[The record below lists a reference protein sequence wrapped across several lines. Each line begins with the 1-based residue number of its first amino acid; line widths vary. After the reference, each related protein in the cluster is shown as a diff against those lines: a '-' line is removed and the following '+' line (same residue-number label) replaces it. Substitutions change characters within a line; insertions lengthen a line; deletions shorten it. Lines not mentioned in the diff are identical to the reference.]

1 MQIYPM
7 LLLRGAGGAA
17 SGQLAAQDGQ
27 QPSYWVFCG
36 FADSTCR
43 PLKGAHRSVVVQPRR
58 AACYS
63 TVTLFARFLGWST
76 SVPFNIA
83 Q

>member
-1 MQIYPM
+1 MQICPM
-7 LLLRGAGGAA
+7 LLLRGAGGR
-17 SGQLAAQDGQ
+17 LLVNWAAQDGQ
-27 QPSYWVFCG
+27 QASIWVFCG